1 MRGLTHVSLLAVL
14 LGSVAVAADPVP
26 PAVVVVPRV
35 PSPKWSEL
43 KVPSGQHVT
52 LSAGAGTKAAKWVL
66 IDAGGADLTTAGQTA
81 TFSATAPGRYRVIAF
96 LDGQEPLLTT
106 LVVGDGPPAPPGP
119 PDPLPPPP
127 DSPLRKKLRAAFDA
141 DAAGVAAKRD
151 QAKDLAALYRQA
163 AVLAASSDV
172 PTSGELLRR
181 VREAAATLLK
191 PDELVGVR
199 RIVADELILI
209 FAADAELT
217 PEHRKAAATLFADLA
232 ACLDSF

>member
-106 LVVGDGPPAPPGP
+106 LVVGDYATPAG
-119 PDPLPPPP
+119 
-127 DSPLRKKLRAAFDA
+127 
-141 DAAGVAAKRD
+141 
-151 QAKDLAALYRQA
+151 
-163 AVLAASSDV
+163 
-172 PTSGELLRR
+172 GELGGL
-181 VREAAATLLK
+181 AL
-191 PDELVGVR
+191 GQ
-199 RIVADELILI
+199 
-209 FAADAELT
+209 
-217 PEHRKAAATLFADLA
+217 PECPEPRSARLG
-232 ACLDSF
+232 